1 MLLPVSLTQTL
12 TNRAGDGLLSG
23 TGGSPVGLTGP
34 WQPGATQAGVARLLP
49 AVRGHAHRGLPCP
62 GLSWPHPQQPEGA
75 LFVQPRC
82 PAPVRTGALPHRR
95 HPSRSPP
102 RSEPLSPAQPSVRCG
117 PARPPRALLRSVRG
131 GHGNGQV
138 WTRAGRPE
146 APSRPPPPA
155 SGRFRSSPG
164 PAPLDGASGTAV
176 VLFEVARFERLAG
189 LSGHEENKEKIKTTK
204 RLDNDQEQK
213 GRAGRGRPEQTA
225 APWRPGRRQVGPC
238 LGTRGAG
245 TAGPPRGRRA
255 RGSAEGLGTF
265 GVRREHR
272 PRADDAHT
280 VVYLCPGHRVCLRRV
295 SPAPGAVNHG
305 STLWGPR
312 SGCNPGTF
320 DFSDLHAPHPTPR
333 RGHHTLCGSA
343 GEVAGTVGP

>member
-1 MLLPVSLTQTL
+1 MPGTCPHRCASSSAPSVPVTAAQ
-12 TNRAGDGLLSG
+12 RA
-23 TGGSPVGLTGP
+23 P
-34 WQPGATQAGVARLLP
+34 QPGTAQRQVRPGAPAEGSVAVCARRPRERPGVDEGGAARGPLPPRRRRPP
-49 AVRGHAHRGLPCP
+49 AV
-62 GLSWPHPQQPEGA
+62 S
-75 LFVQPRC
+75 V
-82 PAPVRTGALPHRR
+82 
-95 HPSRSPP
+95 PP
-102 RSEPLSPAQPSVRCG
+102 RGQPL
-117 PARPPRALLRSVRG
+117 
-131 GHGNGQV
+131 
-138 WTRAGRPE
+138 WT
-146 APSRPPPPA
+146 
-155 SGRFRSSPG
+155 
-164 PAPLDGASGTAV
+164 GASGTAV

-280 VVYLCPGHRVCLRRV
+280 VVYLCLGHRVCLRRV

>member
-1 MLLPVSLTQTL
+1 MACGCPGPRPPAHRFRDPHAPRASPPTGPEPGESCGVLLPVSLTQTL

-82 PAPVRTGALPHRR
+82 PAPVRTGAIPHRR

-164 PAPLDGASGTAV
+164 PAPLDG
-176 VLFEVARFERLAG
+176 
-189 LSGHEENKEKIKTTK
+189 
-204 RLDNDQEQK
+204 
-213 GRAGRGRPEQTA
+213 
-225 APWRPGRRQVGPC
+225 
-238 LGTRGAG
+238 
-245 TAGPPRGRRA
+245 
-255 RGSAEGLGTF
+255 GLGHSCSP
-265 GVRREHR
+265 VR
-272 PRADDAHT
+272 
-280 VVYLCPGHRVCLRRV
+280 G
-295 SPAPGAVNHG
+295 
-305 STLWGPR
+305 
-312 SGCNPGTF
+312 
-320 DFSDLHAPHPTPR
+320 
-333 RGHHTLCGSA
+333 
-343 GEVAGTVGP
+343 GEI

>member
-1 MLLPVSLTQTL
+1 MRFLI
-12 TNRAGDGLLSG
+12 
-23 TGGSPVGLTGP
+23 
-34 WQPGATQAGVARLLP
+34 GAIR
-49 AVRGHAHRGLPCP
+49 RGHRRAASPSARHSPASGAARRARRGLCC
-62 GLSWPHPQQPEGA
+62 GLCAEA
-75 LFVQPRC
+75 
-82 PAPVRTGALPHRR
+82 TGTA
-95 HPSRSPP
+95 
-102 RSEPLSPAQPSVRCG
+102 RCG
-117 PARPPRALLRSVRG
+117 RGRG
-131 GHGNGQV
+131 G
-138 WTRAGRPE
+138 P
-146 APSRPPPPA
+146 RPPPARRRRPPA
-155 SGRFRSSPG
+155 VSVPPRGQ
-164 PAPLDGASGTAV
+164 PLWTGASGTAV

-213 GRAGRGRPEQTA
+213 GRAGRGRPEQTV

-280 VVYLCPGHRVCLRRV
+280 VVYLCPGRRVCLRRV

>member
-1 MLLPVSLTQTL
+1 MSLTQTL

-23 TGGSPVGLTGP
+23 TGGSSVGLTGP

-95 HPSRSPP
+95 HLSRSPP

-213 GRAGRGRPEQTA
+213 GRAGRGRPEQTDGRPLA
-225 APWRPGRRQVGPC
+225 ARPPAGGALPGDARGGDSRAAAGAACAGLRGRSRNFRGEKGTSSPGRRRSHGRVPVSGPPSVSETRQPSPGRRQSRQHLV
-238 LGTRGAG
+238 
-245 TAGPPRGRRA
+245 
-255 RGSAEGLGTF
+255 
-265 GVRREHR
+265 
-272 PRADDAHT
+272 
-280 VVYLCPGHRVCLRRV
+280 
-295 SPAPGAVNHG
+295 G
-305 STLWGPR
+305 STFR
-312 SGCNPGTF
+312 VQSRHF
-320 DFSDLHAPHPTPR
+320 
-333 RGHHTLCGSA
+333 
-343 GEVAGTVGP
+343 